1 MQHPTEN
8 VLYSSKVA
16 VDKIQTMIIVK
27 EEERNILKI
36 NDVEIGLIDNETAE
50 LLNKYL
56 SKVNDGS
63 YEISIDEMIEEI
75 KKVKYVE
82 SKIVLEIINDL
93 RN

>member
-1 MQHPTEN
+1 MKHPTEN